1 MNANE
6 LRIGNLVKINND
18 LLPET
23 KGQVYSVY
31 GINERFDKE
40 FPESANVVSLR
51 HESRNTRYVRTY
63 NQFDEFVEPIPL
75 TEEWLVKFGFEKV
88 NDNFMTIESYHY
100 ENKNC
105 WIYLI
110 ADGFELE
117 LNTLSERNN
126 LCRTYKYV
134 HQLQNLYFAL
144 TGEELT
150 ISE

>member
-40 FPESANVVSLR
+40 FPESKNVVSLR
-51 HESRNTRYVRTY
+51 HKSHNARYVRTY
-63 NQFDEFVEPIPL
+63 SQFDEFIEPIPL
-75 TEEWLVKFGFEKV
+75 TDEWLVKFGFEKSYKSFV
-88 NDNFMTIESYHY
+88 KGDFTFITNHGLAYKLTI
-100 ENKNC
+100 
-105 WIYLI
+105 I
-110 ADGFELE
+110 
-117 LNTLSERNN
+117 TN
-126 LCRTYKYV
+126 LPKYV

-144 TGEELT
+144 TGEELEIEKT
-150 ISE
+150 EEKEPND